1 LICCDYDAA
10 EKANAMDIYGKEEF
24 GGGHLCMECLG
35 MEIRHDES

>member
-1 LICCDYDAA
+1 
-10 EKANAMDIYGKEEF
+10 MDIYGKEEF